1 MLLAVFLW
9 LVVALYAPE
18 YMKREGGAGRF
29 ALWTLLT
36 LSAVLGV
43 FLAGDLL
50 TLLLCFEL
58 MTIASFFWVI
68 QRGDREA
75 IGAGYYYL
83 FFSIVGGLFLALGIV
98 LLSVAT
104 GGLPTFG
111 NSPVTP
117 LYPTM
122 FAWSVALLLI
132 GFGIKAGI
140 VPLHLWLPRRMR
152 WHQRPLVRFYRD
164 S

>member
-1 MLLAVFLW
+1 M
-9 LVVALYAPE
+9 
-18 YMKREGGAGRF
+18 
-29 ALWTLLT
+29 
-36 LSAVLGV
+36 
-43 FLAGDLL
+43 
-50 TLLLCFEL
+50 
-58 MTIASFFWVI
+58 IH
-68 QRGDREA
+68 RGDREA

-111 NSPVTP
+111 NSPPPVTP

-122 FAWSVALLLI
+122 FAWSVAFMLI
-132 GFGIKAGI
+132 GFGIKAGM
-140 VPLHLWLPRRMR
+140 VPVHLWLPRATR
-152 WHQRPLVRFYRD
+152 WHQRPLVPFSRD